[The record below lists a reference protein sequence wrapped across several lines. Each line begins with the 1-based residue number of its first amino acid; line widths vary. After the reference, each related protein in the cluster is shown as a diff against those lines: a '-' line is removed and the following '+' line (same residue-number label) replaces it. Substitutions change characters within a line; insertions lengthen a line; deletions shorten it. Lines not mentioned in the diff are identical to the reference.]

1 MDTLHGARHEECGF
15 VGKASTPGRAAYSL
29 RRHSCERHRQ
39 LQAARARRQ
48 AGLARI
54 DRSPKPCLHKRVRHQ
69 HGTPAC
75 YRHDECRCWPCTRAS
90 GAARA
95 RRRRLKGYGRDPLVD
110 AGPAAAHVRELRAA
124 GLSMARISELSGVA
138 GSVLWYILHGKLGR
152 DGVRR
157 PTTRLRRVTA
167 ERILAVPAGAGQVAD
182 DDWVDATGTR
192 RRLQAL
198 AFLGWPQV
206 RLAEQIG
213 ISADQVRLLQLHT
226 ARTQKATA
234 ERAIAA
240 YDQLWNTQP
249 PQVSPRQRRWA
260 EHTRAQARKH
270 RWAPPMAWDDD
281 TIDDQAAQPDL
292 GQRVRRSK
300 LPAADDLRFLL
311 DAGESEDMI
320 ASRFGVTVSAVKRA
334 LQRHRAAQAEGQQQH
349 VDGDAEAAA

>member
-1 MDTLHGARHEECGF
+1 MATSHIARHEECGF
-15 VGKASTPGRAAYSL
+15 VGRPTTPGRAADVL

-39 LQAARARRQ
+39 LRATRARRQ

-54 DRSPKPCLHKRVRHQ
+54 DRSPRPCRHSRSRHR

-75 YRHDECRCWPCTRAS
+75 YRHDKCRCWPCTGADS
-90 GAARA
+90 AARA
-95 RRRRLKGYGRDPLVD
+95 RRRRLKGYGREALVD

-124 GLSMARISELSGVA
+124 GLSMARASQLSGVA
-138 GSVLWYILHGKLGR
+138 GSALWNLLHGRLGR

-157 PTTRLRRVTA
+157 PATRLRRATA
-167 ERILAVPAGAGQVAD
+167 ERILAVPAGPGQVAD
-182 DDWVDATGTR
+182 EDWVDATGTR

-198 AFLGWPQV
+198 ACLGWPQA
-206 RLAEQIG
+206 RLAERIG
-213 ISADQVRLLQLHT
+213 ISAEQVRLLQLRT
-226 ARTQKATA
+226 LRTQKATA
-234 ERAIAA
+234 ERAIEA

-249 PQVSPRQRRWA
+249 PQASPRQRRWA
-260 EHTRAQARKH
+260 DHTRAQARKH

-281 TIDDQAAQPDL
+281 TIENPAAQPDL

-300 LPAADDLRFLL
+300 LPPAEELRFLL

-320 ASRFGVTVSAVKRA
+320 ASRFGVKLSAVQRA
-334 LQRHRAAQAEGQQQH
+334 LQRHRAEQAEGQERH